1 MKRRS
6 ERSPLA
12 TGTTRLG
19 LGDVL
24 GGLALS
30 GNVLLG
36 HLGGLLSSDLL
47 GLTLLDFLLV
57 GDDNLVAVFAG
68 LCSASLDLIKG
79 HADDGLADLGGLAS
93 VTLLDLFGSDLLVL
107 GAPFL
112 SPSKVDLFD
121 ALVEHAASLLG
132 EEVGGLTVLRDKAT
146 ATSWVNLVCCVG
158 ANFSLS
164 NHLSESI

>member
-6 ERSPLA
+6 DRSPFSTDL
-12 TGTTRLG
+12 RLG

-24 GGLALS
+24 GGLS
-30 GNVLLG
+30 CGGNVLLHDILG
-36 HLGGLLSSDLL
+36 LLGGDLL
-47 GLTLLDFLLV
+47 GLAVLDLLLV
-57 GDDNLVAVFAG
+57 GLENLVTVFTG
-68 LCSASLDLIKG
+68 LGSSSLDLVKG
-79 HADDGLADLGGLAS
+79 HSDDSLADLGGLAS
-93 VTLLDLFGSDLLVL
+93 VTLLDLLGSDLLVL

-121 ALVEHAASLLG
+121 ALVEHSAGLLG
-132 EEVGGLTVLRDKAT
+132 KEVGGLTVLRDKAT